1 MDKTCV
7 AAAGVY
13 CGVGMAVPIAPT
25 IAGIGAVILVRT
37 ILWAKKQS
45 IKWNLCVMALAMM
58 ATFVTIEGSEI
69 STFFGF
75 WMGIGYGGMGQG
87 IINLG
92 RSSALNV
99 FKQRFGEAAKV
110 FMGTAATEGPPIHA
124 EPPPEPEYSEDRPVE

>member
-1 MDKTCV
+1 VTKTCV
-7 AAAGVY
+7 TAAGLY
-13 CGVGMAVPIAPT
+13 CGIGMAVPIAPT

-45 IKWNLCVMALAMM
+45 IRWNLAVMALAMM
-58 ATFVTIEGSEI
+58 ATFVTVEGSQM

-75 WMGIGYGGMGQG
+75 WLGIGYGGMGQG

-92 RSSALNV
+92 RSSALSV

-110 FMGTAATEGPPIHA
+110 FMGTAGTAATSPPEPA
-124 EPPPEPEYSEDRPVE
+124 EPEPEYPEDRPVE